1 LRRLELSIDRLSKSG
16 DGVAEVS
23 GRAVFVSGAVPGDR
37 VLADVFEQGKVLRGD
52 VLQVLKEGPGRRAPL
67 CPLADR
73 CGGCDWMHLTEDV
86 QHEHKT
92 RIVTSTLEHLGGLG
106 TDAYELLP
114 MVTSPL
120 PYNTRRRAVLHPV
133 KGRLGFFGKRS
144 HTQVEVDLCPALTP
158 PLESL
163 PGELA
168 DALGTALK
176 DVAEVHLLEVG
187 GEVSF
192 ALNVKGAL
200 RPKHREVAE
209 QLVRDEAV
217 AGVVLVPGQGKGN
230 PELIGKP
237 VLEDLGVLHR
247 PDAFAQA
254 NADVNRPL
262 VLHAVEALA
271 PSPDDT
277 VLELYSGNGNFTF
290 SLAAAARSVVA
301 VESSTVSVALAQTAA
316 RKQGFSN
323 VRFVQGSCESI
334 AEGLGTESERFE
346 KLLLDPPRTGAPG
359 VGRWAS
365 RLLVSRVVYVA
376 CDPGSLARD
385 AADLVAHGFVPETVR
400 LFDLFPQT
408 KHIEVVMAFARGG
421 GRSS

>member
-1 LRRLELSIDRLSKSG
+1 MRRLELSIERLSKSG
-16 DGVAEVS
+16 DGVAEVG

-52 VLQVLKEGPGRRAPL
+52 VLQVLSGGPGRRAPL
-67 CPLADR
+67 CPLADT
-73 CGGCDWMHLTEDV
+73 CGGCDWMHLTEEA
-86 QHEHKT
+86 QAEHKT
-92 RIVTSTLEHLGGLG
+92 RIVVSTLGHLAGLG
-106 TDAYELLP
+106 PDAYELLP

-168 DALGTALK
+168 DALGSALK
-176 DVAEVHLLEVG
+176 DVDEVHLLEVAG
-187 GEVSF
+187 QVAF
-192 ALNVKGAL
+192 ALMAKGAL
-200 RPKHREVAE
+200 RPRHREVAE
-209 QLVRDEAV
+209 QLVRDEV
-217 AGVVLVPGQGKGN
+217 VQGVVLVPGQGKGN
-230 PELIGKP
+230 PELIGDP
-237 VLEDLGVLHR
+237 VLEDAGVLHR
-247 PDAFAQA
+247 PDGFAQA

-262 VLHAVEALA
+262 VQHALQALE
-271 PSPDDT
+271 PGPDDA

-290 SLAAAARSVVA
+290 PLAAAARSVLA
-301 VESSTVSVALAQTAA
+301 VESSTVSVALAQQAA
-316 RKQGFSN
+316 RKQGFTN
-323 VRFVQGSCESI
+323 VRFVQGACETI
-334 AEGLGTESERFE
+334 AEGLAKESERFDR
-346 KLLLDPPRTGAPG
+346 LLLDPPRTGAPG
-359 VGRWAS
+359 VGLWAS

-385 AADLVAHGFVPETVR
+385 AADLVAHGFVPRTVR

-408 KHIEVVMAFARGG
+408 KHIEVVMAFSRGDAAP
-421 GRSS
+421 